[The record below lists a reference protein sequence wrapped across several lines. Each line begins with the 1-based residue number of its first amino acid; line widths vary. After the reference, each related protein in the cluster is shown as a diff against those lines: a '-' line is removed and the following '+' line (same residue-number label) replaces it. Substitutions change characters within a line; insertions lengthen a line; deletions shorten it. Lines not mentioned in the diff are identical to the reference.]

1 VRRSLAAGVLACAA
15 AGAASAAGSAAPSHG
30 TTLPARVRR
39 IVLHTL
45 GNPSYDRPEIRF
57 SFFPPP
63 QTQALWK
70 RGFGAHW
77 IVWTDGSIWPR
88 RLSVGEAS
96 WRPQSYAG
104 ATAAERRRLAWE
116 GAPVYSHLH
125 NGNSPSLGIEVAHS
139 GRRADPFPA
148 EQARTVAW
156 LVGTLLHMS
165 GGRLGARS
173 VFGHKDLD
181 QRPAYVRLRCARPG
195 CPVFVDEQGRAYRRR
210 VDPPESLFTA
220 LAQYGLE
227 VPRLAGGDDELAR
240 SERLPPG
247 LRPAVTLAPLRPV
260 PGGGSPRAAGR

>member
-15 AGAASAAGSAAPSHG
+15 AAAASAAPSGGG
-30 TTLPARVRR
+30 TTLLPARVRR

-57 SFFPPP
+57 SFFAPP

-88 RLSVGEAS
+88 RLSAGDPS
-96 WRPQSYAG
+96 WRPQSHSG
-104 ATAAERRRLAWE
+104 ATDAERRRLAWE
-116 GAPVYSHLH
+116 AAPVYSHLH
-125 NGNSPSLGIEVAHS
+125 NGNSPSIGIEVAHS

-156 LVGTLLHMS
+156 LVRTLLDMS
-165 GGRLGARS
+165 DGRLSPRS

-195 CPVFVDEQGRAYRRR
+195 CPVFVDEEGRAYRRR
-210 VDPPESLFTA
+210 VDPPEALFTA

-227 VPRLAGGDDELAR
+227 IPRPAGGDEELTRA
-240 SERLPPG
+240 ERMKPG
-247 LRPAVTLAPLRPV
+247 LRPAVVIATARPS

>member
-1 VRRSLAAGVLACAA
+1 MLACAA
-15 AGAASAAGSAAPSHG
+15 AGAASAAQS
-30 TTLPARVRR
+30 TTALPARVRR

-88 RLSVGEAS
+88 RVSVGEAS

-104 ATAAERRRLAWE
+104 ATASERRRLAWE

-139 GRRADPFPA
+139 GRSGDPFPA

-156 LVGTLLHMS
+156 LVSTLLDMS

-195 CPVFVDEQGRAYRRR
+195 CPVFVDEDGRAYRRR
-210 VDPPESLFTA
+210 VDPPEALFTA
-220 LAQYGLE
+220 LARYGLV

-240 SERLPPG
+240 AERLVPG
-247 LRPAVTLAPLRPV
+247 LRPAVILAAPRPA
-260 PGGGSPRAAGR
+260 PGGGSPKAAGR